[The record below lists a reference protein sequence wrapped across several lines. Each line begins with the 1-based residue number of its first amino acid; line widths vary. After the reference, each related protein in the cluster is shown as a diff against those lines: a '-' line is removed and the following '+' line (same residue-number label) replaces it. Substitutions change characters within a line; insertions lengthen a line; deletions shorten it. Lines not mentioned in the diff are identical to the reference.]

1 MQVSEFI
8 DSARIANRLMELSRR
23 AEARR
28 KGEKVD
34 EAAEKEAD
42 KDEVILSGAS
52 ATEAAGAKT
61 AAAPVENTQI
71 NLADLIAKL
80 KELYANKPQAQGQ
93 VQIQASV
100 TQTVE
105 VEASFSFSMLE
116 RVDGLVRNSQRSAE
130 TDRYLFEFMDGVT
143 FKITD
148 KWTSRST
155 TVWGDPHVDVNDLE
169 GNYDGDFQDMKGS
182 NSQTTFML
190 QDQTRVTFTAM
201 DTGVIEKVDI
211 FKGYQHLEGIGQGS
225 SEWTDENRLF
235 ASTVDTNVSKALALD
250 KGDTVH
256 AGGDGNDWYTDDGQ
270 LLWGKTTGPV
280 VTSRPS
286 AVWQMSYKETVTRQ
300 EEIQINTQA

>member
-52 ATEAAGAKT
+52 STEAAGAKT
-61 AAAPVENTQI
+61 AAAPVDNTQI

-80 KELYANKPQAQGQ
+80 KELYANKPQGQ
-93 VQIQASV
+93 VQVQASV

-105 VEASFSFSMLE
+105 VEASFSYSVLE

-130 TDRYLFEFMDGVT
+130 TDRYLFEFMDGAT

-182 NSQTTFML
+182 NSQTTLML

-201 DTGVIEKVDI
+201 DNGVIEKVDI
-211 FKGYQHLEGIGQGS
+211 FKGYQHLEGTGQGS
-225 SEWTDENRLF
+225 IEWTDENRF
-235 ASTVDTNVSKALALD
+235 FSIDVDTNVTKALTLD
-250 KGDTVH
+250 QGDTVY

>member
-1 MQVSEFI
+1 MQISEFI
-8 DSARIANRLMELSRR
+8 DNARIANRLMELSRR

-42 KDEVILSGAS
+42 KDEVILSGA
-52 ATEAAGAKT
+52 AETEAAGAKSS
-61 AAAPVENTQI
+61 APQVDNTQI

-80 KELYANKPQAQGQ
+80 KELYANKPQGQ
-93 VQIQASV
+93 VQVQASV

-105 VEASFSFSMLE
+105 VEASFSFSVLE
-116 RVDGLVRNSQRSAE
+116 RVDGLVRNSQKSAE

-201 DTGVIEKVDI
+201 DNGVIEKVDI
-211 FKGYQHLEGIGQGS
+211 FKGYQHLEGIGQAS
-225 SEWTDENRLF
+225 SEWTDENRMF
-235 ASTVDTNVSKALALD
+235 AFTVDTNMSKALSLN
-250 KGDTVH
+250 KGDTVY

>member
-52 ATEAAGAKT
+52 STEAAGAKT

-71 NLADLIAKL
+71 NLADLITKL
-80 KELYANKPQAQGQ
+80 KELYANKPQGQ
-93 VQIQASV
+93 VQVQASV

-105 VEASFSFSMLE
+105 VEASFSYSVLE

-182 NSQTTFML
+182 NSQTTLLL

-201 DTGVIEKVDI
+201 DNGVIEKVDI
-211 FKGYQHLEGIGQGS
+211 FKGYQLLEGIGQGS
-225 SEWTDENRLF
+225 NEWTDENRFF
-235 ASTVDTNVSKALALD
+235 ASDVDTNASKALTLD
-250 KGDTVH
+250 QGDTVY

-286 AVWQMSYKETVTRQ
+286 AVWQMTYKETVTRQ